1 MNNNKN
7 LIITSSAS
15 GSLTPNPNPLPW
27 KQQQQNIMVNGNA
40 VFLQSQI
47 MNAVRRIDSLPNFQK
62 CVPWVVRSPMDKLV
76 VPDLNGFSPLHYA
89 AASDDIL
96 LAEQLVYVFSVLGRR
111 DFLASVDKGG
121 KTPLHWAVEAGS
133 KRIVKLLIENG
144 APWNAQENQ
153 GLAAIH
159 LAIGAINRASHEDI
173 MRYRDVLEYLLSIVD
188 LNMLDL
194 SGVSTL
200 HLAAE
205 LGDLESIRLLIQF
218 GAWVNIKDYQGEN
231 ALFYAIRGGQL
242 DVIRSLVEEFNIDM
256 NMLNEDEESVLDLCK
271 SIGDQ
276 SLTDLVITLSNNQAM
291 NQKKMDCLFTEHSYK
306 LSNPGMLS
314 RSSGTFRFSG
324 HSCA

>member
-1 MNNNKN
+1 M
-7 LIITSSAS
+7 S
-15 GSLTPNPNPLPW
+15 
-27 KQQQQNIMVNGNA
+27 
-40 VFLQSQI
+40 
-47 MNAVRRIDSLPNFQK
+47 
-62 CVPWVVRSPMDKLV
+62 
-76 VPDLNGFSPLHYA
+76 
-89 AASDDIL
+89 
-96 LAEQLVYVFSVLGRR
+96 LVYLG
-111 DFLASVDKGG
+111 AEISGVDKGG

-194 SGVSTL
+194 SGVSAL

-205 LGDLESIRLLIQF
+205 LGDLESIRLLIQY

-291 NQKKMDCLFTEHSYK
+291 NQKKNGLPFY
-306 LSNPGMLS
+306 
-314 RSSGTFRFSG
+314 
-324 HSCA
+324 